1 MMRVAYLVPD
11 TGISATARTVLAQA
25 DALIAA
31 GHEVRIV
38 TTALPLTWRSS
49 RAEWIDVDDFRQF
62 RPADGEI
69 VVRADSDV
77 VRRNPIVD
85 DEFFRDRVPRE
96 HDPLRVLLAGG
107 SNPEEKGIADGYGAA
122 AHARWFHQ
130 TFDLVRVS
138 PWTPSRDEP
147 LDSVQEFHIA
157 LSASEMT
164 RLVHSCDVLIAP
176 NRREDPLSLT
186 TLEALASGL
195 ACVVT
200 ATPEHLAI
208 LSDAALL
215 APADNAV
222 ELGEKLIELLGDPG
236 LRERL
241 RAQGRE
247 VAAEWSAS
255 NVVKRL
261 EQVLTKPLPSR
272 SE

>member
-1 MMRVAYLVPD
+1 MRVAYLLPD
-11 TGISATARTVLAQA
+11 TAISATAHTVVAHA

-31 GHEVRIV
+31 GHRVRIV
-38 TTALPLTWRSS
+38 TAALPLTWRSS
-49 RAEWIDVDDFRQF
+49 RAEWVYVDDFRQF
-62 RPADGEI
+62 RAADDER
-69 VVRADSDV
+69 VVRSDSDL

-85 DEFFRDRVPRE
+85 DEFFRTRVPHE
-96 HDPLRVLLAGG
+96 HEPPRLLLAGG
-107 SNPEEKGIADGYGAA
+107 SSIEEKGIGEGYGAA

-138 PWTPSRDEP
+138 PWTPSREEP

-157 LSASEMT
+157 LNANEMT
-164 RLVHSCDVLIAP
+164 RLVHSCDVFVAP

-195 ACVVT
+195 AGVIT

-208 LSDAALL
+208 GADVALF

-222 ELGEKLIELLGDPG
+222 ELGEKLIELLGDHA

-241 RAQGRE
+241 RARERE
-247 VAAEWSAS
+247 VAAEWRA
-255 NVVKRL
+255 NRVVRRL
-261 EQVLTKPLPSR
+261 EQALAESPPSR